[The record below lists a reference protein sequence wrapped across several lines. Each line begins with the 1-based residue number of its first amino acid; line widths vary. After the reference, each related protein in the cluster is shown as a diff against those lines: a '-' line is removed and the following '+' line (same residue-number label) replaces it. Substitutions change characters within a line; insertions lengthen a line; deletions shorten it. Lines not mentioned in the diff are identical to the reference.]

1 MFSEGS
7 APGFSDHYNSVGIYF
22 DLFIKLAQ
30 HWHLDDTSGHFN
42 KNKSFHLG
50 KKREKFF
57 FYKKRIKL
65 IFFLIVILF
74 YSWLKFSLVLLPHD
88 PYTYIQ

>member
-30 HWHLDDTSGHFN
+30 HWHLGDTSGHFN
-42 KNKSFHLG
+42 KKIHFIWV
-50 KKREKFF
+50 KKGRD
-57 FYKKRIKL
+57 
-65 IFFLIVILF
+65 IFFLQKKV
-74 YSWLKFSLVLLPHD
+74 
-88 PYTYIQ
+88 